1 MYEAVKKKDNEKLV
15 GLKSQ
20 MGEMSK
26 DYEEMIRAR
35 EEARRQLEEKFEIVH
50 KRLQE
55 NREFTIAEGKRVN
68 DTLKAFQIKFEAQLK
83 ETEEE
88 ILLEIEARKTKAN
101 EELAKINERLEKLD
115 KGLEEEREARLRDTD
130 EKLKPIYENLESIFC
145 LCNAYRTLCYP

>member
-20 MGEMSK
+20 MGEMGK

-35 EEARRQLEEKFEIVH
+35 EEARKLLEAKFEDVH

-55 NREFTIAEGKRVN
+55 NREFSIAEGKRVN
-68 DTLKAFQIKFEAQLK
+68 DTLKTFKAKFEAQLK

-88 ILLEIEARKTKAN
+88 ILAEIEQRHN
-101 EELAKINERLEKLD
+101 YVSEELTKINERLEKLD

-130 EKLKPIYENLESIFC
+130 EKLKPIYENLESTFS
-145 LCNAYRTLCYP
+145 LPNFLRTLCYP